1 MKDQN
6 IGEIEINGRRA
17 HLGIGEMNSIIRKLK
32 RIIISPERFIPMSFF
47 VTILLGTLL
56 LMLPF
61 ATSDGES
68 TGFLTAL
75 FTATTSVCVTGLVV
89 VDTYAHWSVF
99 GQIVILL
106 LIQIGGLGVVAV
118 GSIFLLVGKKKFS
131 LGNRKL
137 LGGALNVDST
147 RGLLSFLVRI
157 FKGTFLVEGV
167 GAFLYAIEFVPRY
180 GFVKGLWAAV
190 FQSVSAFCNA
200 GMDVT
205 GPNSMIE
212 FRDSGFLMGL
222 TMLLIVMGGIGFV
235 VWFDIIDTIRKSIRN
250 RLGAVTTIK
259 HLSEHTK
266 LVLIVTLM
274 LVAAGMCGIFAA
286 EYDNPGTIGNM
297 NIGDKLL
304 NSLFQSVTFRTA
316 GFASV
321 PQENLTD
328 ISCIIGYVL
337 MFIGGSPIGTAGG
350 VKTVTAYLV
359 IMNAYSYINGKKE
372 TVIFHRSV
380 STEMMRKA
388 AAVVTVSAGVVFTMI
403 VLLMA
408 VTGLGLTDAG
418 YEIISALGTVGL
430 SRGITPGLNTYGRIV
445 VIISMYL
452 GRIGPIS
459 MACFFA
465 GDAMLQN
472 KISHSQG
479 KFYVG

>member
-1 MKDQN
+1 M
-6 IGEIEINGRRA
+6 
-17 HLGIGEMNSIIRKLK
+17 GIGEMNSIIRKLK

-75 FTATTSVCVTGLVV
+75 FTSTTSVCVTGLVV

-235 VWFDIIDTIRKSIRN
+235 VWFDIIDTIRKYLAIQFFISWVDVYTIIKAQSKAIRHIHKY
-250 RLGAVTTIK
+250 RFL
-259 HLSEHTK
+259 LSRNSYSRFLQFRASQK
-266 LVLIVTLM
+266 LYKNVNV
-274 LVAAGMCGIFAA
+274 
-286 EYDNPGTIGNM
+286 EYDPF
-297 NIGDKLL
+297 
-304 NSLFQSVTFRTA
+304 SLQR
-316 GFASV
+316 
-321 PQENLTD
+321 
-328 ISCIIGYVL
+328 
-337 MFIGGSPIGTAGG
+337 
-350 VKTVTAYLV
+350 K
-359 IMNAYSYINGKKE
+359 
-372 TVIFHRSV
+372 IF
-380 STEMMRKA
+380 
-388 AAVVTVSAGVVFTMI
+388 
-403 VLLMA
+403 
-408 VTGLGLTDAG
+408 
-418 YEIISALGTVGL
+418 
-430 SRGITPGLNTYGRIV
+430 
-445 VIISMYL
+445 
-452 GRIGPIS
+452 
-459 MACFFA
+459 
-465 GDAMLQN
+465 
-472 KISHSQG
+472 
-479 KFYVG
+479 